1 MLPKELTLLPHTGHQ
16 DQVTENSAVLIT
28 AEQCCG
34 HDMKAR
40 LAAARSRSQRGTY
53 PDRLQA
59 PVRRLVFPCSGVSAG
74 RTENGR
80 RCAGCRASLAAM
92 EEAQPSRL
100 RGDPTA
106 LDALAALREP
116 DPRSLFWIV
125 GGAMAPEYAAAYQQ
139 RVMVQFKVPTSVP
152 ETVTRSF
159 DRLRTVYQQ
168 ALLCY
173 DLYTVAGDQARL
185 VAELA
190 LRERFVEFYSGTV
203 LFTDGQG
210 HSQYVAATTFDE
222 VYHGI
227 RGADGRLKHWKIQL
241 HSGRQ
246 EFEFTGGM
254 ASLLRWARAEGLLA
268 GQGDRMRDSVRKWFR
283 DRVAHPAYHLEGPD
297 HAERAIADVAHII
310 CRLWGAPSVTSVSRY
325 PVLLAWTDTCVTRSV
340 TSNLMPLPE
349 GANPTCVIVLAD
361 PDDPDLFEYDSRF
374 ESTHRPCDLL
384 WGPGDPADAL
394 QWLADHR
401 PEPDQ
406 IETIDRLFLIRYCGD
421 RLALPRSPAV
431 AAALGPAEWDG
442 TWYLIRADAPSHA
455 FNHQRRLLAEEPSH
469 AGEGD
474 CKACPTETL
483 GHGILSAMLRLAARA
498 GADVTPR
505 FVQAARVTMS
515 RMPTC
520 NRILPGSG
528 WDIPSDDPSLA
539 PLLAGA
545 PGTKA

>member
-1 MLPKELTLLPHTGHQ
+1 
-16 DQVTENSAVLIT
+16 
-28 AEQCCG
+28 
-34 HDMKAR
+34 
-40 LAAARSRSQRGTY
+40 
-53 PDRLQA
+53 
-59 PVRRLVFPCSGVSAG
+59 
-74 RTENGR
+74 
-80 RCAGCRASLAAM
+80 M
-92 EEAQPSRL
+92 EETQSGNPGGETMAP
-100 RGDPTA
+100 
-106 LDALAALREP
+106 DALAALREP
-116 DPRSLFWIV
+116 DKRSLFWIV
-125 GGAMAPEYAAAYQQ
+125 GGAMAPKDAAAYQR
-139 RVMVQFKVPTSVP
+139 RVMGQFNVPASVP
-152 ETVTRSF
+152 ETVSRSF

-190 LRERFVEFYSGTV
+190 LRERFVEFYGGTV

-210 HSQYVAATTFDE
+210 KSQTVPATTFDE

-241 HSGRQ
+241 RSGRE

-310 CRLWGAPSVTSVSRY
+310 RQLWGAPSGTSVSRH
-325 PVLLAWTDTCVTRSV
+325 PVVLAWTDTCVTRSV
-340 TSNLMPLPE
+340 TGSLVPLPE
-349 GANPTCVIVLAD
+349 GANPMCVVVLAE

-374 ESTHRPCDLL
+374 ESTHWPCDLL

-394 QWLADHR
+394 QWLADHH

-406 IETIDRLFLIRYCGD
+406 VETIDRLFLIQYRGD
-421 RLALPRSPAV
+421 RLTLPRSPAV
-431 AAALGPAEWDG
+431 AAALEPGERDG

-455 FNHQRRLLAEEPSH
+455 FNHQRRILAEEPGH
-469 AGEGD
+469 ADNGD

-483 GHGILSAMLRLAARA
+483 GHGTLSAMLRRAARA
-498 GADVTPR
+498 GADVMPR
-505 FVQAARVTMS
+505 PVQAARVTMS

-528 WDIPSDDPSLA
+528 WDIPPDDPSLA
-539 PLLAGA
+539 RLLADM